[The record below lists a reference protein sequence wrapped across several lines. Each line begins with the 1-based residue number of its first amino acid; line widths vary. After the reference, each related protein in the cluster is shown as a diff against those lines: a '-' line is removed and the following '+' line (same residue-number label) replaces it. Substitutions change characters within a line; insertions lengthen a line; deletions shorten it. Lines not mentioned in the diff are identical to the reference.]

1 MIVPAYLLKR
11 EFTRFVLV
19 GGLGFCVDGGLLT
32 FLMKCGWDV
41 IPARCGSFL
50 FAVSA
55 TWFLNHAWTFDQTK
69 PLSIRREYAYYFL
82 AQLLG
87 AVINLSI
94 FFVLIGIYPAFRDIP
109 LIPLAFGAAVSLLF
123 NFIVSKKLVFKT
135 RKTNGTN

>member
-19 GGLGFCVDGGLLT
+19 GGVGFCVDGGLLT
-32 FLMKCGWDV
+32 FLMKYGWDV

-50 FAVSA
+50 FAVSV
-55 TWFLNHAWTFDQTK
+55 TWFLNRAWTFDQTK

-87 AVINLSI
+87 AVINLFI
-94 FFVLIGIYPAFRDIP
+94 FFALIGIYSAFRDTP
-109 LIPLAFGAAVSLLF
+109 LIPFAFGAAAALVV
-123 NFIVSKKLVFKT
+123 NFIVSKKIVFK
-135 RKTNGTN
+135 R